1 MTQYVT
7 SLPTAPILSHVA
19 VAMAIEFPDESCPPM
34 RCLRHSNRSDS
45 LFMLTAAHLPTNLS
59 AVGFRICTFPF
70 FFPPTTRTRDPNES
84 AHVQL

>member
-7 SLPTAPILSHVA
+7 NSPAALLLNRPT

-34 RCLRHSNRSDS
+34 RCLRHRNRTDR
-45 LFMLTAAHLPTNLS
+45 LLVPTAVHLPTNLF
-59 AVGFRICTFPF
+59 AVGFRICAFPSF
-70 FFPPTTRTRDPNES
+70 FSPTPRTRDPNES